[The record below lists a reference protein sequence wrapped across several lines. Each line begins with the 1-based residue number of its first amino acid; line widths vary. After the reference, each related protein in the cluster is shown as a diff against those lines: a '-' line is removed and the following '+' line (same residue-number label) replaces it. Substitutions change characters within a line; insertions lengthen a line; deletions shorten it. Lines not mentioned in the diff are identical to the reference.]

1 MCRGADWCERRCRVD
16 THERLNSGDGVQV
29 GAAAAE
35 EARAEHAATQGRLS
49 QRSSSHG
56 SQNNPLPHQARERD
70 TTTAA
75 AINSD
80 NTSEQA
86 KADGHAAEAVTGGRV
101 LDGASDLKGTVDVAR
116 FAAADRATAP
126 PRQSASIDLQVG
138 VLHFSP
144 TLVPFPLL
152 ADPKGYVADTYDLS
166 NVEERDFWLNL
177 LASNVSSV
185 VEKAALSTG
194 TRSAETDRRAQVRK
208 AGLLHRAMHLTS
220 LIHQCWL
227 ALASRGCQ
235 IHTSNQPCTMRL
247 TSLTRQC
254 WLPGGTALRCA
265 CTSSACQNN
274 ALKRPN
280 QACRRSARR
289 CACTSS
295 ASAPLPSCMAP
306 WASARSSTC
315 GRRAC
320 ASSNLQTSIGALQSS
335 FVCTLPLQE
344 W

>member
-1 MCRGADWCERRCRVD
+1 M
-16 THERLNSGDGVQV
+16 QV

-75 AINSD
+75 ATNSD

-194 TRSAETDRRAQVRK
+194 TRSAETDRRAQGAQGRVAASCHAFDIAHTPVLAC
-208 AGLLHRAMHLTS
+208 AGITGVSNSHFESTLHHAFDIAHTPV
-220 LIHQCWL
+220 
-227 ALASRGCQ
+227 LASRRHGA
-235 IHTSNQPCTMRL
+235 
-247 TSLTRQC
+247 
-254 WLPGGTALRCA
+254 ALRMHFERM
-265 CTSSACQNN
+265 S
-274 ALKRPN
+274 K
-280 QACRRSARR
+280 
-289 CACTSS
+289 
-295 ASAPLPSCMAP
+295 
-306 WASARSSTC
+306 
-315 GRRAC
+315 
-320 ASSNLQTSIGALQSS
+320 
-335 FVCTLPLQE
+335 
-344 W
+344 